1 MIDPS
6 LSPSLVVEDNILSLA
21 LALSDREPVGQ
32 TADLRVAFFPDHLRF
47 CGLVGCSILDYP
59 GLTFVWN
66 RSEDLPWWQAW
77 RPFLGLGLSVLLA
90 AALFLFWT
98 LLGWLHGWLVLGTSY
113 FLHRNLTRGAAWRL
127 GVTALLPGGLLLAVV
142 LILYTVGALD
152 LVQLAVGMAAHLVLA
167 WVYLVLA
174 PFFLERQAN
183 RAANP
188 FS

>member
-6 LSPSLVVEDNILSLA
+6 LAPSLVVEDNTLSLSLA
-21 LALSDREPVGQ
+21 LSEDELVGQ
-32 TADLRVAFFPDHLRF
+32 TADLRVAFFPEHLRI
-47 CGLVGCSILDYP
+47 CGLIGCSILEYP
-59 GLTFVWN
+59 ALTFVWN

-77 RPFLGLGLSVLLA
+77 RPFLGLGLSVLLVVV
-90 AALFLFWT
+90 LFLFWT
-98 LLGWLHGWLVLGTSY
+98 MLGWLQGWLILGTSY

-127 GVTALLPGGLLLAVV
+127 GITALLPGALLLAVV
-142 LILYTVGALD
+142 LLLYTVGALD
-152 LVQLAVGMAAHLVLA
+152 LIQLAVGVAAHLVLA
-167 WVYLVLA
+167 WVYLVMA